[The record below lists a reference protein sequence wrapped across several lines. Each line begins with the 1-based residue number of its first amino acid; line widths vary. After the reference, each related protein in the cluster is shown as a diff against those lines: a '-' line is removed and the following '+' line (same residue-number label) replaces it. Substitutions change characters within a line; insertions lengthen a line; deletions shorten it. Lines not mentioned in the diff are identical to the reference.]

1 MPARL
6 QYSTAGLAGLAL
18 LLAAPAM
25 ADITVIGRYKL
36 VNGDTLTRASYY
48 TTHRVRATLPNG
60 YEIIYNQGADSVALV
75 DHTRKRYWE
84 GPRGEAD
91 SIAMKFRAGQMKAL
105 QANAT
110 PEQREKWT
118 EIYSA
123 LGDSVHFARTG
134 RDRKIAGYGCT
145 EWVLTA
151 GQYLRQ
157 THWVARAL
165 SKPDFSEE
173 VEKVVLATIT
183 DPLGRGLMKLVL
195 QARVTDGL
203 TLGGTIRFKTMSQQG
218 ETSWEAIK
226 VDASKIPPSA
236 WAIPEGYQRW
246 QPPPADST
254 K

>member
-1 MPARL
+1 MGGRL
-6 QYSTAGLAGLAL
+6 HGSAWAL
-18 LLAAPAM
+18 LLLIAVPVR
-25 ADITVIGRYKL
+25 ADITIIGRYKL

-60 YEIIYNQGADSVALV
+60 YEVIYDAKGDRVALV
-75 DHTRKRYWE
+75 DHAKQRYWE
-84 GPRGEAD
+84 GPRSEAD
-91 SIAMKFRAGQMKAL
+91 SIAMKFRSGQMKAL

-123 LGDSVHFARTG
+123 LGDSVHFGTTG

-145 EWVLTA
+145 EWALTA

-173 VEKVVLATIT
+173 LQKVVLA
-183 DPLGRGLMKLVL
+183 
-195 QARVTDGL
+195 A
-203 TLGGTIRFKTMSQQG
+203 IRWGAGS
-218 ETSWEAIK
+218 
-226 VDASKIPPSA
+226 
-236 WAIPEGYQRW
+236 
-246 QPPPADST
+246 
-254 K
+254 

>member
-1 MPARL
+1 MPLRL
-6 QYSTAGLAGLAL
+6 PPLTPGIAALSL
-18 LLAAPAM
+18 LLAAPAI
-25 ADITVIGRYKL
+25 ADITVVGRYKL

-60 YEIIYNQGADSVALV
+60 YEIIYNQTADSIALV
-75 DHTRKRYWE
+75 DHAQKRYWD
-84 GPRGEAD
+84 GPRSQAD
-91 SIAMKFRAGQMKAL
+91 SIAMKFRSGQMKAL

-118 EIYSA
+118 AIYSA
-123 LGDSVHFARTG
+123 LGDSLQFGTTG
-134 RDRKIAGYGCT
+134 RQRKIAGFGCT
-145 EWVLTA
+145 EWLLTA
-151 GQYLRQ
+151 GPYLLQ

-165 SKPDFSEE
+165 SKPDFSQE

-203 TLGGTIRFKTMSQQG
+203 TLGGTIRFKTLGQQG

-236 WAIPEGYQRW
+236 WAIPAGYQRW
-246 QPPPADST
+246 QPAAADST
-254 K
+254 R